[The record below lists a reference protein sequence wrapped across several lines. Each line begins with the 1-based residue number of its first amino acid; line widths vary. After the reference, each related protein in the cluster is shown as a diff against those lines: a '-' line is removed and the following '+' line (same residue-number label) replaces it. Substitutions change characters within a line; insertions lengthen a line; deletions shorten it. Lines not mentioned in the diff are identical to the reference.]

1 MKQSHCYKNY
11 RRSTFTGASKS
22 VSEMAKLIGGGKIR
36 CAVPGCTARGLD
48 LMHLD
53 HIKQRWV

>member
-22 VSEMAKLIGGGKIR
+22 VFEMAKLIGGGKIR
-36 CAVPGCTARGLD
+36 RAVPGCTARGS
-48 LMHLD
+48 
-53 HIKQRWV
+53 I

>member
-22 VSEMAKLIGGGKIR
+22 VSEMAKLIGGG
-36 CAVPGCTARGLD
+36 CTARGLD